1 MKKFLVFSV
10 LIMLGSCGK
19 STEEK
24 QRTIEIDSLK
34 TEIRELK
41 HARDTLSDQ
50 LMKKNYTTKVFS
62 PYFDSIPEPE
72 KFLLEKLRKK
82 SELIPKK
89 PVLGGTMHF
98 TSISFINTQ
107 LILAEYEDGHI
118 MGRAI
123 YQYKM
128 NKNGNL
134 IFELLSEL
142 KD

>member
-1 MKKFLVFSV
+1 MKKFLVFSS

-34 TEIRELK
+34 TEIRELQR
-41 HARDTLSDQ
+41 AMDTLSDQ
-50 LMKKNYTTKVFS
+50 LMKKNYVTKDFS
-62 PYFDSIPEPE
+62 SYFDSIPEPE
-72 KFLLEKLRKK
+72 KFLLEKLENK

-89 PVLGGTMHF
+89 AVLGGSMHF
-98 TSISFINTQ
+98 TEVSFINDH
-107 LILAEYEDGHI
+107 LILVEYEDGHI
-118 MGRAI
+118 MGRSI

-128 NKNGNL
+128 DKNGEL
-134 IFELLSEL
+134 KFELINEL

>member
-1 MKKFLVFSV
+1 MKKILVFSL

-24 QRTIEIDSLK
+24 QRIIEIDSLK
-34 TEIRELK
+34 TEIRELQR
-41 HARDTLSDQ
+41 AMDTLSDQ
-50 LMKKNYTTKVFS
+50 LMKKNYVTKDFS
-62 PYFDSIPEPE
+62 SYFDSIPEPE
-72 KFLLEKLRKK
+72 KFLIEKLKEK

-89 PVLGGTMHF
+89 AVLGGTMHF
-98 TSISFINTQ
+98 IEVSFINDN

-128 NKNGNL
+128 DKNGKL
-134 IFELLSEL
+134 KFELLSEL

>member
-1 MKKFLVFSV
+1 MKKFIVFSL

-19 STEEK
+19 STDEK
-24 QRTIEIDSLK
+24 QRIIEIDSLK
-34 TEIRELK
+34 TEISEMQRAL
-41 HARDTLSDQ
+41 DTLSDQ
-50 LMKKNYTTKVFS
+50 LMKKNYFTKDFS
-62 PYFDSIPEPE
+62 SYFDSIPEPE
-72 KFLLEKLRKK
+72 KFLLEKLVKK

-98 TSISFINTQ
+98 TSISFINDQ

-128 NKNGNL
+128 DKNGNL

>member
-1 MKKFLVFSV
+1 MKKLKYLLLLN
-10 LIMLGSCGK
+10 LILACGK
-19 STEEK
+19 PSEYTSDEK
-24 QRTIEIDSLK
+24 KVDSLE
-34 TEIRELK
+34 TEIVRLK
-41 HARDTLSDQ
+41 MENDSLAEMLQNKSF
-50 LMKKNYTTKVFS
+50 KTKEY
-62 PYFDSIPEPE
+62 PKYFDSIEQPEV
-72 KFLLEKLRKK
+72 FILEKLREKQH
-82 SELIPKK
+82 LIPKK

-98 TSISFINTQ
+98 TSISFINDH

-128 NKNGNL
+128 DKNGNL

>member
-1 MKKFLVFSV
+1 MKKFLVFIL

-34 TEIRELK
+34 TEIRELQS
-41 HARDTLSDQ
+41 ALDTLSDL
-50 LMKKNYTTKVFS
+50 LMKKNYVTKDFS
-62 PYFDSIPEPE
+62 SYFDSIPEPE
-72 KFLLEKLRKK
+72 KFLLERLTEKQL
-82 SELIPKK
+82 LIPKK

-98 TSISFINTQ
+98 TSVSFINDY

-128 NKNGNL
+128 DKNGNL

-142 KD
+142 ND

>member
-1 MKKFLVFSV
+1 MKKLKYLLLLN
-10 LIMLGSCGK
+10 LILACGK
-19 STEEK
+19 PSEDTSAEKKVNSLETEIVRLKMEN
-24 QRTIEIDSLK
+24 DSLAVMLQNKSFK
-34 TEIRELK
+34 TKEYPK
-41 HARDTLSDQ
+41 
-50 LMKKNYTTKVFS
+50 
-62 PYFDSIPEPE
+62 YFDSIEQPEV
-72 KFLLEKLRKK
+72 FILEKLREKQD
-82 SELIPKK
+82 LIPKK

-98 TSISFINTQ
+98 TSISFINDH

-128 NKNGNL
+128 DKNGNL

>member
-1 MKKFLVFSV
+1 MKNILVFCL

-19 STEEK
+19 STEEQ
-24 QRTIEIDSLK
+24 QRVAQIDSLK
-34 TEIRELK
+34 TEIREL
-41 HARDTLSDQ
+41 HRALDSLSDQ
-50 LMKKNYTTKVFS
+50 LMKKNYVTKDFS

-72 KFLLEKLRKK
+72 KFILEKLKVK
-82 SELIPKK
+82 PELIPKK
-89 PVLGGTMHF
+89 AVLGGTMHF
-98 TSISFINTQ
+98 TKVSFINDH

-128 NKNGNL
+128 DKIGNL
-134 IFELLSEL
+134 NFELLSVL

>member
-1 MKKFLVFSV
+1 MKKLLVFSL

-24 QRTIEIDSLK
+24 NRTIEIDSLN
-34 TEIRELK
+34 TEIREMQRAL
-41 HARDTLSDQ
+41 DTLSDL
-50 LMKKNYTTKVFS
+50 LMKKNYVTKDFS
-62 PYFDSIPEPE
+62 SYFDSIPEPE
-72 KFLLEKLRKK
+72 KFLLEKLVKK

-98 TSISFINTQ
+98 TSISFINDQ

-128 NKNGNL
+128 DKNGNL

>member
-1 MKKFLVFSV
+1 
-10 LIMLGSCGK
+10 MLGSCGK

-24 QRTIEIDSLK
+24 QRIIEIDSLK
-34 TEIRELK
+34 TEIRELQR
-41 HARDTLSDQ
+41 AMDTLSDQ
-50 LMKKNYTTKVFS
+50 LMKKNYVTKDFS
-62 PYFDSIPEPE
+62 SYFDSIPEPE
-72 KFLLEKLRKK
+72 KFLLEKLEEK

-98 TSISFINTQ
+98 TSVSFINAH

-118 MGRAI
+118 MGRSI
-123 YQYKM
+123 YQYNM
-128 NKNGNL
+128 DKNGNL

>member
-1 MKKFLVFSV
+1 
-10 LIMLGSCGK
+10 MLGSCGK

-34 TEIRELK
+34 TEIRELQ
-41 HARDTLSDQ
+41 RDMDSLSDQ
-50 LMKKNYTTKVFS
+50 LMKKNYVTKDFS
-62 PYFDSIPEPE
+62 SYFDSIPEPE
-72 KFLLEKLRKK
+72 KFLLEKIEEK
-82 SELIPKK
+82 SKLIPKK

-98 TSISFINTQ
+98 TSVSFINDH

-118 MGRAI
+118 MGRSI

-128 NKNGNL
+128 DKNGNL

-142 KD
+142 KE

>member
-1 MKKFLVFSV
+1 MKKFLVFSL

-24 QRTIEIDSLK
+24 QRTVEIDSLK
-34 TEIRELK
+34 TEIRELQL
-41 HARDTLSDQ
+41 ALDTLSDQ
-50 LMKKNYTTKVFS
+50 LMKKNYLTKDFS
-62 PYFDSIPEPE
+62 SYFDSIPEPE
-72 KFLLEKLRKK
+72 KFILEKLSKN
-82 SELIPKK
+82 SELIPMKA
-89 PVLGGTMHF
+89 VLGGTMHF
-98 TSISFINTQ
+98 TEISFINDH

-128 NKNGNL
+128 DKNGNL

>member
-1 MKKFLVFSV
+1 MKKILVFSL
-10 LIMLGSCGK
+10 LIMLASCGK

-34 TEIRELK
+34 TEIRELQR
-41 HARDTLSDQ
+41 AMDTLSDQ
-50 LMKKNYTTKVFS
+50 LIKKNYLTKDFS
-62 PYFDSIPEPE
+62 SYFDSIPEPE
-72 KFLLEKLRKK
+72 KFLLEKLREKQN
-82 SELIPKK
+82 LIPKK
-89 PVLGGTMHF
+89 PVLGGSMHF
-98 TSISFINTQ
+98 TSVSFINDH

-128 NKNGNL
+128 DKNGNL
-134 IFELLSEL
+134 ILELLSEL

>member
-1 MKKFLVFSV
+1 MKKFLVFSL

-24 QRTIEIDSLK
+24 QGIIEIDSLK
-34 TEIRELK
+34 TEIREL
-41 HARDTLSDQ
+41 HRAMDTLSDQ
-50 LMKKNYTTKVFS
+50 LMKKNYVTKDFS
-62 PYFDSIPEPE
+62 SYFDSIPEPE
-72 KFLLEKLRKK
+72 KFLLEKLKEK

-89 PVLGGTMHF
+89 AVLGGSMHF
-98 TSISFINTQ
+98 TEVSFINDY

-128 NKNGNL
+128 DKNGNL

-142 KD
+142 KE

>member
-1 MKKFLVFSV
+1 
-10 LIMLGSCGK
+10 MLGSCGK

-24 QRTIEIDSLK
+24 DRAIEIDSLN
-34 TEIRELK
+34 TEIREMQRAL
-41 HARDTLSDQ
+41 DTLSDL
-50 LMKKNYTTKVFS
+50 LMKKNYLTKDFS
-62 PYFDSIPEPE
+62 TYFDSIPEPE
-72 KFLLEKLRKK
+72 KFLLEKLREKQD
-82 SELIPKK
+82 LIPKK

-98 TSISFINTQ
+98 TEVSFINDH

-128 NKNGNL
+128 DKNGNL
-134 IFELLSEL
+134 IFELLNEL